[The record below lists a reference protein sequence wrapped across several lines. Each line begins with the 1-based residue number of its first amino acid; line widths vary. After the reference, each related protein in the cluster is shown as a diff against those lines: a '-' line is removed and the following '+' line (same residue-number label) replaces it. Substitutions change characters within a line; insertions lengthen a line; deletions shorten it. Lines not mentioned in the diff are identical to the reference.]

1 MQEKCFS
8 VADPQPLRRAGAKRG
23 PHHPKQRPLDS
34 KTSTSTSNEVFSKL
48 SSAHAWAS
56 VIFGGWGGGGHD
68 SRRHSTT
75 SFSKNVMVAETSLQ
89 MLQVLAFAIGKGL
102 NLFPNKYNS
111 ANFSGE
117 KRYNEACRDVY
128 FLRIREKNVKSN
140 LVLVVVLV
148 FESTGVH
155 SIHQKFRSKI
165 SEISRTQWNGTF
177 RLYRPDPS

>member
-1 MQEKCFS
+1 
-8 VADPQPLRRAGAKRG
+8 
-23 PHHPKQRPLDS
+23 
-34 KTSTSTSNEVFSKL
+34 
-48 SSAHAWAS
+48 
-56 VIFGGWGGGGHD
+56 
-68 SRRHSTT
+68 
-75 SFSKNVMVAETSLQ
+75 MVAETSLQ

-117 KRYNEACRDVY
+117 TRNNEASQDVY
-128 FLRIREKNVKSN
+128 FLRIRAKNFTSN

-165 SEISRTQWNGTF
+165 SEIPRTQWNGTLGCTGPTQASA
-177 RLYRPDPS
+177 RLIIA